1 MSFNQK
7 TFKYVTYHNP
17 VNSISLVSVESPVRE
32 NVVELLYNH
41 VCSSLSD
48 LDMEM
53 ICSVPQGGN
62 WQDIPENVVEKSARL
77 TQIRHSGGR
86 TTYYGRLSNN
96 LPSYT
101 VNTYFNRP
109 GNGTFIHP
117 HQDRLISMREA
128 ARLQSFPDHYRFL
141 GSYSSRYKQIGNA
154 VPPFL
159 ARAVADQIQTGLVL
173 DMFSGAGGL
182 SEGFIQ
188 AGNDIVLAT
197 DSNSHMCETYRYN
210 HPKTNV
216 VLADVDNPSQ
226 SKELLEEIERTL
238 KGRTLTTIVGG
249 PPCQGFSTAGRRIP
263 ADSRNSLVLK
273 MLDFVQSLAPENV
286 VIENVPG
293 MKWMKQGE
301 VIGAVVKRLE
311 AGGYTTTVLD
321 LKAEEYCVPQRR
333 RRVFVVANRNDEP
346 LSVPI
351 GILAP
356 IVRGRTRKDSRPGT
370 KDLPPPVTVSEA
382 VSDLPS
388 LSSGEGED
396 RIEYIPSWT
405 KTDYQ
410 RLMRSNLELGDFITK
425 RAEQG

>member
-1 MSFNQK
+1 M
-7 TFKYVTYHNP
+7 
-17 VNSISLVSVESPVRE
+17 NSISLVSVESPVRE
-32 NVVELLYNH
+32 NAVEFLYNH

-53 ICSVPQGGN
+53 IRSVPQGGN
-62 WQDIPENVVEKSARL
+62 WQDIPEKIIEKSARL
-77 TQIRHSGGR
+77 KQIRNSGGR

-109 GNGTFIHP
+109 GNGTFVHP

-154 VPPFL
+154 VPPLL
-159 ARAVADQIQTGLVL
+159 ARAVADQIQTGLVI

-188 AGNDIVLAT
+188 AGNDVVLAT
-197 DSNSHMCETYRYN
+197 DANSHMCESYAYN
-210 HPKTNV
+210 HTKTNV

-226 SKELLEEIERTL
+226 SKELLEEIECTI
-238 KGRTLTTIVGG
+238 KGRTLTTLVGG

-263 ADSRNSLVLK
+263 SDSRNSLVLR
-273 MLDFVQSLAPENV
+273 MLDFIHSLSPENV

-301 VIGAVVKRLE
+301 IIGTVVERLE
-311 AGGYTTTVLD
+311 AEGYSTTILD

-333 RRVFVVANRNDEP
+333 RRVFIVANRNDEP
-346 LSVPI
+346 LSIPI
-351 GILAP
+351 GVLAP
-356 IVRGRTRKDSRPGT
+356 IVRGKTRKDSRPGT
-370 KDLPPPVTVSEA
+370 EDLPPPVTVSEA

-410 RLMRSNLELGDFITK
+410 QLMRGNIVLGDFITK